1 MVFSAFNVT
10 PHTHCK
16 KSEKTFDKPDR
27 QVYNTVEH
35 E

>member
-1 MVFSAFNVT
+1 MTLQSNNNGY
-10 PHTHCK
+10 PHCK